1 MAYKPPFTISE
12 RTVGL
17 VADIMEMI
25 TRLTFNDVE
34 GINPRLRRDNRL
46 KTIQAS
52 LAIENNSLTLNQ
64 VTDIVNGK
72 RVLGP
77 QQDIAEVQNAYQAYE
92 VLLEKNPYS
101 IKSMLQAHKLLMT
114 DLTSEAGI
122 FRSGGVGIFAGE
134 QLIHM
139 APPAEYVTEQI
150 ESLIGWAESSEV
162 HPLIKSW
169 GFRYVR

>member
-92 VLLEKNPYS
+92 VLLEKKS
-101 IKSMLQAHKLLMT
+101 IQ
-114 DLTSEAGI
+114 
-122 FRSGGVGIFAGE
+122 
-134 QLIHM
+134 
-139 APPAEYVTEQI
+139 Y
-150 ESLIGWAESSEV
+150 
-162 HPLIKSW
+162 
-169 GFRYVR
+169 